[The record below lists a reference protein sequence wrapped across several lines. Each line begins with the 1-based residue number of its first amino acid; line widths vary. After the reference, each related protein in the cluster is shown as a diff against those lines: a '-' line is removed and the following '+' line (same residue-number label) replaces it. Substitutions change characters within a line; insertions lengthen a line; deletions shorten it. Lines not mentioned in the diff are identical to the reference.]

1 MENLISVSA
10 AVLNFGIL
18 FLKILNLRVVL
29 ASKSSK
35 NNLFLLNIDCFF
47 DVLYSS
53 TADYVHSPC
62 LVFFVCLFVFSLCVY
77 VCIFLFKV
85 ARTNLYA
92 RLLCFESRFPAGTI

>member
-53 TADYVHSPC
+53 TADYVQSPC
-62 LVFFVCLFVFSLCVY
+62 LVFVCLFVCVFF
-77 VCIFLFKV
+77 VCVRVYFL
-85 ARTNLYA
+85 
-92 RLLCFESRFPAGTI
+92 I